1 MAYNREQNNWQS
13 IFWSKWFLLVILVCL
28 FFVIFALVR
37 SYFQDYQVKQEIER
51 LKAEATALEAK
62 KLETIEIL
70 KYIKSQDYAEEKA
83 RTEFNMA
90 KPGENVYII
99 SSQTDNEQAASNGQ
113 VDKNN
118 IELIS
123 VKNPIKWWNLFTSKK

>member
-1 MAYNREQNNWQS
+1 MNKNQNSWLA
-13 IFWSKWFLLVILVCL
+13 IFWSKWFILIVLICL

-37 SYFQDYQVKQEIER
+37 SYFQDLQVKQEIER
-51 LKAEATALEAK
+51 LRAEATALEAK

-70 KYIKSQDYAEEKA
+70 RYIKSDEFVEEKA
-83 RTEFNMA
+83 RTEFNMQ

-99 SSQTDNEQAASNGQ
+99 QAENELGQASINNGQ

-123 VKNPIKWWNLFTSKK
+123 VKNPIKWLNLFIKAN

>member
-1 MAYNREQNNWQS
+1 MNRNQNSWLA
-13 IFWSKWFLLVILVCL
+13 IFWSKWFILIVLVCL
-28 FFVIFALVR
+28 FFVVFALVR
-37 SYFQDYQVKQEIER
+37 SYFQDLQVKQEIER
-51 LKAEATALEAK
+51 LKSEAATLEAK

-70 KYIKSQDYAEEKA
+70 RYIKSEEYVEEKA
-83 RTEFNMA
+83 RTEFNMQ

-99 SSQTDNEQAASNGQ
+99 QSESASDQTSVNNGQ

-123 VKNPIKWWNLFTSKK
+123 VKNPIKWLNLFIKSNK

>member
-1 MAYNREQNNWQS
+1 MSKNENSWLA
-13 IFWSKWFLLVILVCL
+13 IFWSKWFILIVLVCL
-28 FFVIFALVR
+28 FFVAFALVR
-37 SYFQDYQVKQEIER
+37 SYFQDLQVKQEIER
-51 LKAEATALEAK
+51 LKTEAMSLEAK

-70 KYIKSQDYAEEKA
+70 RYIKSEEYVEEKA
-83 RTEFNMA
+83 RTEFNMQ

-99 SSQTDNEQAASNGQ
+99 QAVNESSQTSINNGQ

-123 VKNPIKWWNLFTSKK
+123 VKNPIKWLNLFIQSK

>member
-1 MAYNREQNNWQS
+1 MNKNQNSWLA
-13 IFWSKWFLLVILVCL
+13 IFWSKWFILIVLVCL
-28 FFVIFALVR
+28 FFVVFALVR
-37 SYFQDYQVKQEIER
+37 SYFQDLQVKQEIER
-51 LKAEATALEAK
+51 LKSEATSLEAK

-70 KYIKSQDYAEEKA
+70 RYIKSEEYVEEKA
-83 RTEFNMA
+83 RTEFNMQ

-99 SSQTDNEQAASNGQ
+99 QAGNEQGEASTNNGQ

-123 VKNPIKWWNLFTSKK
+123 VKNPIKWLNLFIQSK